1 MTKKFT
7 IKFKLL
13 FRKLYYIFRED
24 AIVQIT
30 NPEILRGYKWIE
42 SIEYGRSYYK
52 GYYELDLLR
61 CLAYFLKKD
70 SVFFDVGG
78 HAGYIAL
85 YGSRLANQVFTFEPK
100 ESNYHFSKRIIALNS
115 IQNILSFQ
123 MAVGSRSGK
132 LFFENGLTSSTG
144 KMSAKGTIPVEVISI
159 DEFIH
164 TNRIDK
170 VDLVKIDVEG
180 FGAEVLKGMV
190 IAIEKFK
197 PIIFYEIH
205 NNDEF
210 IEIKNLMSSGYCL
223 YTTDLRPA
231 RLDSLA
237 EQFVIALPSNA
248 KFIEAAISY

>member
-13 FRKLYYIFRED
+13 FRKLYYLFRED

-180 FGAEVLKGMV
+180 FEVEVIRGMREVLKNVALKKIFVEVHFFEMNKRGLKNGSTEIV
-190 IAIEKFK
+190 QIISESGFTLKWTDPSHFIAVRK
-197 PIIFYEIH
+197 
-205 NNDEF
+205 D
-210 IEIKNLMSSGYCL
+210 
-223 YTTDLRPA
+223 
-231 RLDSLA
+231 
-237 EQFVIALPSNA
+237 
-248 KFIEAAISY
+248 